1 MDLTKVFGQAK
12 YILSEYLGDN
22 PNLVKYQIIIHTAA
36 WKGIQTVSKINGGS
50 FKIWEPSRNGLY
62 EAVWDHT
69 DGIGSFRTGE
79 ELSSFTNFDLK
90 FLR

>member
-22 PNLVKYQIIIHTAA
+22 PNLGKYQIIIHTAA
-36 WKGIQTVSKINGGS
+36 WKGIQTVSQINGGS
-50 FKIWEPSRNGLY
+50 FKVWKPSGNDMY

-69 DGIGSFRTGE
+69 GGIDTFRLGE
-79 ELSSFTNFDLK
+79 IMMKGHVFYLTLG
-90 FLR
+90 